1 VSAPR
6 RRKPKTRAAA
16 KDGSASPARNFTIST
31 EEKIRAL
38 TVGPPAWSV
47 RKKRIED
54 ALDAFVDQL
63 LDLRDELLAAGMSEA
78 EAHPRLLA
86 RARAFNVAPI
96 QQLIDKHNRYYPM
109 EANLPMDP
117 RGRYMAQG
125 ELWEPEPD
133 LDAAR
138 LIALL
143 DAALEPAS
151 LAPRSRRGGPNSRA
165 PTSRG
170 PSSHAPTSR
179 GPRSRRS

>member
-1 VSAPR
+1 MSAPR
-6 RRKPKTRAAA
+6 RRKPKTSTAA

-38 TVGPPAWSV
+38 TIGPPAWSV

-54 ALDAFVDQL
+54 ALEAFVDQL
-63 LDLRDELLAAGMSEA
+63 LDLRDELLASGMSEA

-86 RARAFNVAPI
+86 RARAFNVAPV

-109 EANLPMDP
+109 EANLPMDA
-117 RGRYMAQG
+117 RGRFLAQG

-133 LDAAR
+133 LDATR

-143 DAALEPAS
+143 DAALEPVS
-151 LAPRSRRGGPNSRA
+151 LAPRSRRSGPASRA
-165 PTSRG
+165 PVSRG
-170 PSSHAPTSR
+170 PDSRAPRSGR
-179 GPRSRRS
+179 PRSRRS